1 MSPIDP
7 FGAALAQL
15 QEVCPQVSG
24 AVLATS
30 EGLILAATG
39 ELSSDAAAASAVHL
53 AEQLDRSL
61 MLLSGTGGNVML
73 VWGEAAVWCLARLSG
88 RCALMARAGA
98 DCPAGALKLAVE
110 HVGRELVP
118 WLAGLGALSGEAY
131 ATSEA
136 QEGTSDRSNLERC

>member
-1 MSPIDP
+1 LSPSDP

-15 QEVCPQVSG
+15 QEVCPQISG
-24 AVLATS
+24 AVLSTS

-61 MLLSGTGGNVML
+61 MLLSGTGCDVML
-73 VWGEAAVWCLARLSG
+73 VWSEAAVWCLARLSG
-88 RCALMARAGA
+88 QCALMARAGA

-118 WLAGLGALSGEAY
+118 WLAGLGALSGA
-131 ATSEA
+131 A
-136 QEGTSDRSNLERC
+136 